1 MGPYGWWWGY
11 VGGAPMN
18 GISAL
23 IKGTPENSLATWG
36 HREKT
41 AVLEP
46 ESELSADSESA
57 RCLDACILSRFSWY
71 DSVWPH
77 GLQPTRLLCPWDS
90 PSKNTGV
97 DCHFLLQRI
106 FLTQGQ
112 NSGLLC
118 LLHWQAASLPL
129 APPGKPRCIDTE
141 SSFHFPVS
149 RTVKYESLSFLSP
162 PICSLVT
169 LTQKDPKWLP
179 YSSVGKESTC
189 NAGDPGLI
197 LGSGRYPGEG
207 IGYPLQYSWT
217 SLVAQLVKNLPAM
230 WETWFD
236 PWVGKIPWRRERL
249 PIPVLWPGEFH
260 GLYNPWGHKESDM
273 TEWLSLTHSKGLR
286 WVHAFLLL
294 LTWPGRKTS
303 KMLSPKL
310 FSCWNK
316 GI

>member
-1 MGPYGWWWGY
+1 MGPYGRWWGHE
-11 VGGAPMN
+11 GGALMN

-46 ESELSADSESA
+46 ESELSVDSESA

-90 PSKNTGV
+90 PGKNTGV

-106 FLTQGQ
+106 FLTQEL

-129 APPGKPRCIDTE
+129 APPGKPRCVDTE

-207 IGYPLQYSWT
+207 KGYPLQYS
-217 SLVAQLVKNLPAM
+217 
-230 WETWFD
+230 
-236 PWVGKIPWRRERL
+236 
-249 PIPVLWPGEFH
+249 
-260 GLYNPWGHKESDM
+260 GLEKSMDSIVQVQGVTKSRP
-273 TEWLSLTHSKGLR
+273 WLSDFHFR
-286 WVHAFLLL
+286 FLLRKWERKQVKERSVLSQQQQQWQQHKL
-294 LTWPGRKTS
+294 L
-303 KMLSPKL
+303 
-310 FSCWNK
+310 F
-316 GI
+316 